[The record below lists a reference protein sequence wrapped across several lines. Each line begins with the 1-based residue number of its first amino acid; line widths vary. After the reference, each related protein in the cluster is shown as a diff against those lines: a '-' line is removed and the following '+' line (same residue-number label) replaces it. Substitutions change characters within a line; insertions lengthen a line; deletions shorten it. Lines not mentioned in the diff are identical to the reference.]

1 MDVDQ
6 HEDFPLA
13 SVLLPKAL
21 RAPVGIIYQVV
32 RSAADIVEE
41 GDGCVVTAR
50 TLTMQLSRRVG
61 VAARSIEGHA

>member
-6 HEDFPLA
+6 HENFPLA

-21 RAPVGIIYQVV
+21 LAPVGIIYQVV
-32 RSAADIVEE
+32 RTAADIVDE
-41 GDGCVVTAR
+41 GDWCVVAAR
-50 TLTMQLSRRVG
+50 SLTMQLSRRAG